1 MFSNCTLEQLGCG
14 NTSANISEDAEISD
28 DRECF
33 GKEDNRTEIFFKA
46 LAYSLILLVSLSG
59 NILILIITYKNK
71 QLRKSVYYFVF
82 NMAVSDL
89 FIPLTIMLI
98 RIVNISA
105 GPDSWKVDSP
115 WLLGNILCKLCH
127 FLPDVSL
134 IVSIESLLLIS
145 LDRLMSALSPLNT
158 TFESAKARVIGIL
171 CTWITASAVH
181 SPYFYTF
188 RLISEEDG
196 ETLCVFDWE
205 PAFDRQKTHKI
216 YSTTIH
222 IAFVITP
229 ICLLIIV
236 YGTIVWILKKRNNRN
251 RTQLSYQLRRL
262 EQQRRKVIQ
271 MTVALVICFVSC
283 MIPTVVYMFT
293 RIFLWDWDDPPI
305 CAFETVLRF
314 IAGFMV
320 LSWSALNP
328 CTCLIF
334 TRIYRRGLRRL
345 LPILS

>member
-1 MFSNCTLEQLGCG
+1 MFPNTTLEQLGSG
-14 NTSANISEDAEISD
+14 NVSANITETAEISD
-28 DRECF
+28 DQECF
-33 GKEDNRTEIFFKA
+33 LSEDTQTEVILKA
-46 LAYSLILLVSLSG
+46 TAYFLILLVSLSG

-71 QLRKSVYYFVF
+71 KLRKTVNYFVF

-89 FIPLTIMLI
+89 CIPLTITLI
-98 RIVNISA
+98 RIVNIVS
-105 GPDSWKVDSP
+105 GSDSWKVESP
-115 WLLGNILCKLCH
+115 RLLGNILCKLSH

-145 LDRLMSALSPLNT
+145 LDRLISALSPLNT
-158 TFESAKARVIGIL
+158 TFESAKTRVIGIL
-171 CTWITASAVH
+171 STWIIAFVVY

-188 RLISEEDG
+188 RLFSDEDRGILCIS
-196 ETLCVFDWE
+196 DWE

-216 YSTTIH
+216 YTTTTH

-236 YGTIVWILKKRNNRN
+236 YGTIAWVLKKRNDRN
-251 RTQLSYQLRRL
+251 RKQLSYQLRHL
-262 EQQRRKVIQ
+262 EQQRRKIIR
-271 MTVALVICFVSC
+271 MTAALVICFVTC

-293 RIFLWDWDDPPI
+293 RIFLWDWDVPPI
-305 CAFETVLRF
+305 CAFETVLKF

-334 TRIYRRGLRRL
+334 MRIYRKSFGKL
-345 LPILS
+345 LPVLN

>member
-1 MFSNCTLEQLGCG
+1 
-14 NTSANISEDAEISD
+14 
-28 DRECF
+28 
-33 GKEDNRTEIFFKA
+33 
-46 LAYSLILLVSLSG
+46 
-59 NILILIITYKNK
+59 
-71 QLRKSVYYFVF
+71 
-82 NMAVSDL
+82 MAVSDL

-105 GPDSWKVDSP
+105 GSDSWKVDSP
-115 WLLGNILCKLCH
+115 RLLGNILCKLCH

-134 IVSIESLLLIS
+134 VVSIESLLLIS
-145 LDRLMSALSPLNT
+145 LDRLNT
-158 TFESAKARVIGIL
+158 TFESAKARAIGIL

-181 SPYFYTF
+181 SPYFHTF

-251 RTQLSYQLRRL
+251 RTQLSYQLSRL

-283 MIPTVVYMFT
+283 MIPTVVYMFS
-293 RIFLWDWDDPPI
+293 RIFLWDWDDQPI
-305 CAFETVLRF
+305 CVFETVLKF

-328 CTCLIF
+328 CICLIF
-334 TRIYRRGLRRL
+334 TRIYRKSLKRL
-345 LPILS
+345 LPIFN